1 MTLTVTIQHLSE
13 TDELY
18 RWYEGESGPQRAY
31 VELSLTDGALLASCN
46 GFIGKNRKPETVV
59 HGIDR
64 QWTIPVLTA
73 QAANSFLDDLAPLA
87 QRLLD
92 GSAVEWDGK
101 NHVGRVLTEDAQEA
115 DAEITRR
122 CEALSEALSEDGGAA
137 DDLMDAWSIDTIGD
151 TWSAEEAG
159 ITATTTDAE
168 LDETARRLLDEFRKG
183 VGQPYAVIHGLDQ
196 HLRGLR
202 DALAADQDT

>member
-31 VELSLTDGALLASCN
+31 VELSLTDGAFLAAFDGLIESD
-46 GFIGKNRKPETVV
+46 RPERVV

-64 QWTIPVLTA
+64 RWTIPVLTA
-73 QAANSFLDDLAPLA
+73 QAANGLLDDLAPLA

-92 GSAVEWDGK
+92 GSAIEWDGK
-101 NHVGRVLTEDAQEA
+101 NHVGRVLTADAQEA

-137 DDLMDAWSIDTIGD
+137 DDLLDAWSIDTIGD
-151 TWSAEEAG
+151 TWSAEDAG

-168 LDETARRLLDEFRKG
+168 LDETEQRLLEEFREG